1 MTNTDFL
8 IIFFATILIGSL
20 WAIEKKL
27 VILIELITK

>member
-1 MTNTDFL
+1 MTFTNCL